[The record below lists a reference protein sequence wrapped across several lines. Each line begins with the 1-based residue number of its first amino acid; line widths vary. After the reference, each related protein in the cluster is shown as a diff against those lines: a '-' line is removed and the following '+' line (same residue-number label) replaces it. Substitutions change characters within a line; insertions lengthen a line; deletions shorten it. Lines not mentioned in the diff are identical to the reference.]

1 MRAIP
6 LFGCRTLR
14 GFQGAGLADT
24 RRKNK
29 DNAEALK
36 TQIVARALQRV
47 PIWEARVHPPVF
59 FQRVRKLFA
68 MNGLQIF
75 HFWECAGRLK

>member
-1 MRAIP
+1 M
-6 LFGCRTLR
+6 
-14 GFQGAGLADT
+14 
-24 RRKNK
+24 
-29 DNAEALK
+29 
-36 TQIVARALQRV
+36 QIVARALQRV